1 MCFSFIN
8 TRLCLLEGSMVM
20 EVFANFIIKS
30 FKHDG
35 HLHRMWM
42 ENWLVP
48 THLLQPEH
56 AVEAM
61 LVLVNSHT
69 KIREAD
75 GRDWISKIPVVCFFI
90 PGQWYNIV
98 ALLES
103 AGIRYYCNIASPVYR
118 SNDVLTYID
127 YDLDIILSSGGER
140 QIVDQDEYERH
151 KINYHYSKIVET
163 KVQEGLDGLNHRID
177 DKLPPFQDE
186 HVWAYYELWKHMK
199 TGV

>member
-1 MCFSFIN
+1 
-8 TRLCLLEGSMVM
+8 M
-20 EVFANFIIKS
+20 ELFANFIIKS

-35 HLHRMWM
+35 HLHRAWL

-48 THLLQPEH
+48 DHLLQPEH
-56 AVEAM
+56 AAESM

-75 GRDWISKIPVVCFFI
+75 GRDWVSKIPVVCFFI

-127 YDLDIILSSGGER
+127 YDLDVILSPGGDR
-140 QIVDQDEYERH
+140 QVVDQDEYERH
-151 KINYHYSKIVET
+151 KINYHYPKIVEE
-163 KVQEGLDGLNHRID
+163 KVQEGLVGLNYRID
-177 DKLPPFQDE
+177 NKLPPFQDE
-186 HVWAYYELWKHMK
+186 FVWAYYEFWKHMK